1 MYRNALS
8 YLENWLSL
16 QARKPLIIRGAR
28 QVGKTWLVREFAKA
42 KHLTLIEINFEKRPD
57 RADLFKSNDP
67 QQILLELS
75 SAFNQ
80 PIDPKKCIL
89 FLDEIQA
96 APDILAKLRWFAED
110 CSELPVIAAG
120 SLLEF
125 LLHDHTFSMPVGRI
139 TYLHLEPLSF
149 EEFLLARD
157 KKMLLSYLQQFDFT
171 NAVPQSIHH
180 DLLSLFREYVL
191 VGGLPAAVFNWVTTK
206 SLHNVSAIHQ
216 DLLSTYRD
224 DFPKYRG
231 RIAIDRLYETINV
244 VPKLLG
250 EKFVFSHVNKDA
262 QASSIKQSFE
272 LLCRARICHRVSA
285 CSANGVPLAA
295 ETKEKYFKALFL
307 DVGLCSASLKLNFSN
322 IQSADDVMLINQGGI
337 AEQVVGQLLR
347 TIDPFYMEPALF
359 YWLRDETGY
368 NAEIDYLIQHGNT
381 VVPIEVKA
389 GSTGSL
395 KSLHVFMELKNYQMA
410 VRVNADFP
418 SKTDVSVKSRAG
430 KDVRYRLLSIPFYL
444 IGQMTRLLGYSLTAP
459 KEPRV

>member
-1 MYRNALS
+1 MYRKTLE

-16 QARKPLIIRGAR
+16 PARKPLIVRGAR
-28 QVGKTWLVREFAKA
+28 QVGKTWLVRQFAKTMN
-42 KHLTLIEINFEKRPD
+42 LTLIEVNFEKRPD

-75 SAFNQ
+75 SALNQ
-80 PIDPKKCIL
+80 PIDPKKCLL

-96 APDILAKLRWFAED
+96 APDVLSKLRWFAEE

-139 TYLHLEPLSF
+139 TYMHLEPLSF
-149 EEFLLARD
+149 EEFLLACD
-157 KKMLLSYLQQFDFT
+157 KKMLLEYLQKFDFT
-171 NAVPQSIHH
+171 NPVPHSIHH

-191 VGGLPAAVFNWVTTK
+191 VGGLPAAVFTWVTTK
-206 SLHNVSAIHQ
+206 SLQNVSTIQH
-216 DLLSTYRD
+216 DLLSTYYD
-224 DFPKYRG
+224 DFSKYRG
-231 RIAIDRLYETINV
+231 RIAIDRLYETMNA

-250 EKFVFSHVNKDA
+250 EKFVFSRVNKDA
-262 QASSIKQSFE
+262 QASSIKHSFE

-307 DVGLCSASLKLNFSN
+307 DVGLCSASLKLNFST

-347 TIDPFYMEPALF
+347 TIDPFYIEPVLF
-359 YWLRDETGY
+359 YWLRDEIGY
-368 NAEIDYLIQHGNT
+368 NAEIDYLIQQGNK
-381 VVPIEVKA
+381 VIPIEVKA

-418 SKTDVSVKSRAG
+418 SKTDVSVKSRTG
-430 KDVRYRLLSIPFYL
+430 NQVYYSLLSIPFYL
-444 IGQMTRLLGYSLTAP
+444 VGQMRRLLG
-459 KEPRV
+459 